1 MRQKRRKMMANN
13 QNEKQRNN
21 NEVTFELME
30 HIGVLEERKDGW
42 TKEVNIVA
50 WNGGQ
55 GKIDIRDWDPDH
67 ERMSR
72 GITLFEDTAEKLAEA
87 LTRRYNEIPAAQ
99 RQPLTSQAAPAETQ
113 AVQAGGQA

>member
-1 MRQKRRKMMANN
+1 MNMASNQNTRQKKTND
-13 QNEKQRNN
+13 
-21 NEVTFELME
+21 EVTFELLE

-42 TKEVNIVA
+42 KKEVNIVA

-55 GKIDIRDWDPDH
+55 AKIDIRDWDPSH

-87 LTRRYNEIPAAQ
+87 LSERY
-99 RQPLTSQAAPAETQ
+99 RQAPAPERMESI
-113 AVQAGGQA
+113 GGQA